1 MITNWMLVAVNAL
14 IIVGTI
20 AYAEPD
26 LHDIID
32 DIYGDYYNEDPFEG
46 QIISKRIFSNTYS
59 HIWPPLVAIFL
70 ALRVWEGTGAIQ
82 DDKYLKW

>member
-14 IIVGTI
+14 IIAGTI
-20 AYAEPD
+20 AYAEQDPNYYYG
-26 LHDIID
+26 D
-32 DIYGDYYNEDPFEG
+32 DGDYYNEDPDEG

-82 DDKYLKW
+82 DDKYLKR

>member
-20 AYAEPD
+20 AYAEQDPNE
-26 LHDIID
+26 
-32 DIYGDYYNEDPFEG
+32 GEDPEDPGEG

-59 HIWPPLVAIFL
+59 HI
-70 ALRVWEGTGAIQ
+70 
-82 DDKYLKW
+82 

>member
-20 AYAEPD
+20 AYAEQD
-26 LHDIID
+26 TNE
-32 DIYGDYYNEDPFEG
+32 GEDPEDPGEG

>member
-1 MITNWMLVAVNAL
+1 MIMNWMLVAVNAL

-20 AYAEPD
+20 AYAEQD
-26 LHDIID
+26 TNE
-32 DIYGDYYNEDPFEG
+32 GEDPEDPGEG
-46 QIISKRIFSNTYS
+46 QIISKRIFLIHT
-59 HIWPPLVAIFL
+59 LIFL